1 MKHKLLLLFTSL
13 VIFISCSKDSEQC
26 IEAPQPQVEVEVNI
40 DRLEDRLFAAESAV
54 EVLALINEF
63 PVLKQEFLGSEQY
76 PSDTILANQL
86 FQIVNNPYTDTLLNE
101 TREYFGEM
109 QDIKKE
115 FEEAFAYIKYY
126 YPNFEVPEI
135 RTMVTGFGSAEM
147 YVGRDEIIIGLDFYL
162 GPDGKYRPQGIP
174 AYILKRY
181 DKAYIVPAV
190 ILLYADRFL
199 QEDPS
204 DQTMAADMVYYGKKY
219 VFAKNMMPCTPD
231 SLLIWYDGE
240 ELANVNEHRELLWYH
255 FLENELLYETNH
267 ITKQKY
273 LDERPNIYEIGNKC
287 PGRIGAWIGWDIV
300 REYQSKHPE
309 VSLQQ
314 LLANPDAQEIFNEAK
329 YNPF

>member
-1 MKHKLLLLFTSL
+1 MILVLAGLFSL
-13 VIFISCSKDSEQC
+13 SSCADKSADC
-26 IEAPQPQVEVEVNI
+26 IEAPVVEPTVQVEIE
-40 DRLEDRLFAAESAV
+40 RLEEPLFKAESAA
-54 EVLALINEF
+54 EVLELINRY
-63 PVLKQEFLGSEQY
+63 PVLKQEFLGAEQY
-76 PSDTILANQL
+76 PSDTLLANQL
-86 FQIVNNPYTDTLLNE
+86 FRMVNNPYTDTLLME
-101 TREYFGEM
+101 TRAYFGDM
-109 QDIKKE
+109 ADLKKE
-115 FEEAFAYIKYY
+115 FEEIFSYIRHY
-126 YPNFEVPEI
+126 YPQFRVPKI

-147 YVGRDEIIIGLDFYL
+147 YVGQDEIIIGLDFYL
-162 GPDGKYRPQGIP
+162 GPNGKYRPQGIP

-181 DKAYIVPAV
+181 DKPYIAPAV
-190 ILLYADRFL
+190 ALLYADRFL
-199 QEDPS
+199 KEDPS
-204 DQTMAADMVYYGKKY
+204 DQTMAADMIYYGKKY

-240 ELANVNEHRELLWYH
+240 ELANIEENRHLLWYH

-300 REYQSKHPE
+300 REYQAKHPE
-309 VSLQQ
+309 VNLQQ